1 MLFIIVEAG
10 ASTVWLG
17 ALFSVC
23 YNVFANGLGEG
34 RVLPAFILD
43 KVGKLFRGRG
53 TYIGLQQLVCISTLI
68 FHLHLVTV
76 HSYMIFVN
84 VYVVNCRRQSVYLCA
99 AFIIFAQFY
108 IILDKLELT

>member
-1 MLFIIVEAG
+1 MWFIIGEAG
-10 ASTVWLG
+10 VSPVWLG

-23 YNVFANGLGEG
+23 YNVFANGLGAS

-43 KVGKLFRGRG
+43 KVGKLFRGRC
-53 TYIGLQQLVCISTLI
+53 TYIGLQQLVCISILI

-84 VYVVNCRRQSVYLCA
+84 VYVVNCRG
-99 AFIIFAQFY
+99 
-108 IILDKLELT
+108 

>member
-1 MLFIIVEAG
+1 MLSIIGEAG
-10 ASTVWLG
+10 ASSVWLG

-23 YNVFANGLGEG
+23 YNVFANGLGAR

-53 TYIGLQQLVCISTLI
+53 AYIGLQQHVCISILI

-76 HSYMIFVN
+76 HGYMIFVDIN
-84 VYVVNCRRQSVYLCA
+84 EVNCRRQSVYLCA

-108 IILDKLELT
+108 IVLNKLELA